1 MGIRVQ
7 DEQRKAPTRALPT
20 GCPTTQVHDL
30 PQMTLTLLSATAFRH
45 NNPNATQIALGLFI
59 FSWIAQFVGHY
70 FAEGRAPA
78 LLDNL
83 SGALVLAP
91 FFVHLELLFP
101 FGFKPELHKQINNL
115 AAIELTRIRKLQGE
129 KKRSAEVKKA
139 Q

>member
-1 MGIRVQ
+1 
-7 DEQRKAPTRALPT
+7 
-20 GCPTTQVHDL
+20 
-30 PQMTLTLLSATAFRH
+30 
-45 NNPNATQIALGLFI
+45 
-59 FSWIAQFVGHY
+59 
-70 FAEGRAPA
+70 
-78 LLDNL
+78 LDNL

>member
-1 MGIRVQ
+1 
-7 DEQRKAPTRALPT
+7 
-20 GCPTTQVHDL
+20 
-30 PQMTLTLLSATAFRH
+30 MTLMLLSATAFRH

-59 FSWIAQFVGHY
+59 FSWIAQFIGHG

-78 LLDNL
+78 LLDNPTGGMKCNTSL
-83 SGALVLAP
+83 NGITYDFDLILLYITRKYPALVLAP

-115 AAIELTRIRKLQGE
+115 AAIELTRIRKLEGE
-129 KKRSAEVKKA
+129 KKRAGEAKKA